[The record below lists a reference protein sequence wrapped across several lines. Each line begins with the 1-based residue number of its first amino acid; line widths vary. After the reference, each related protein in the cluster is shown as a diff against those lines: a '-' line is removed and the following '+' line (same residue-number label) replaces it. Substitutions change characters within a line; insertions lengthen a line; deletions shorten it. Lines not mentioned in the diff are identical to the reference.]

1 MKPKIKFNGNDS
13 VMIETVESHDTPYVV
28 TIEKGMDRK
37 RIRFDDYREA
47 SLCFKNEYKILKN
60 NP

>member
-1 MKPKIKFNGNDS
+1 MKPKIKFHGNDS

-28 TIEKGMDRK
+28 TIEKGSDRK

-47 SLCFKNEYKILKN
+47 SI
-60 NP
+60 